1 MTDRPVLPV
10 LEDRAARPYAAIPIS
25 ASLARWGEVN
35 ALVPEMFAW
44 LAERDLPPA
53 GPPFYRYWVAG
64 DHEREFRLEVG
75 VPVAEP
81 VQGDGRVIPGTI
93 PAGRYLVAVHHGHPD
108 RLFRFIGEVDKW
120 AADHGV
126 RWDTRTVNG
135 EEILGGRFDFWLT
148 DPAHSPD
155 PETWSTE
162 LAYLTRST

>member
-1 MTDRPVLPV
+1 MNVNPV

-25 ASLARWGEVN
+25 APMSRWGEVN

-44 LAERDLPPA
+44 LAGRGILPA

-64 DHEREFRLEVG
+64 DWEREFRLEVG
-75 VPVAEP
+75 VPVAAP
-81 VQGDGRVIPGTI
+81 VEGDGRVVPGTI
-93 PAGRYLVAVHHGHPD
+93 PAGRYLVAVHQGHPD
-108 RLFRFIGEVDKW
+108 RLIHTIHAVDKW

-126 RWDTRTVNG
+126 RWDTRLADG
-135 EEILGGRFDFWLT
+135 EEVWQGRFDFWLT